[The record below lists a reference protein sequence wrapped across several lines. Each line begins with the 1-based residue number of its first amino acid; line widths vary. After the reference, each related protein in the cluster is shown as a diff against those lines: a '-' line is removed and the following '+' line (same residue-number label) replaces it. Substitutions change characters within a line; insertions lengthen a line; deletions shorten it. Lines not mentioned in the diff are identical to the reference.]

1 MPIDDVHNVIW
12 DPKSQTYVQILPT
25 NTFEVGPARETMR
38 LAQVILECWQTAEDH
53 GFHEPTQM
61 SGQSRTFGDT
71 CALITSEVSEAY
83 ECYRDFSKGGFK
95 ERVENGKPEGPGA
108 ELADAVI
115 RIFDTA
121 VFDLKMPPTQ
131 FAGIILDKMEY
142 NKSRPYKHGRD
153 I

>member
-1 MPIDDVHNVIW
+1 
-12 DPKSQTYVQILPT
+12 
-25 NTFEVGPARETMR
+25 
-38 LAQVILECWQTAEDH
+38 
-53 GFHEPTQM
+53 
-61 SGQSRTFGDT
+61 
-71 CALITSEVSEAY
+71 
-83 ECYRDFSKGGFK
+83 
-95 ERVENGKPEGPGA
+95 VENGKPEGPGA

-121 VFDLKMPPTQ
+121 IFDLKLTPTQ